1 MADPKGFLTT
11 PRQTPARRPVDVRIQ
26 DWREVY
32 TEFSRSDLE
41 HQAGRCMD
49 CGIPF
54 CHNGCPLGNLIPEWN
69 DLVWSSDWRA
79 AAERLH
85 ATNNFPEFTG
95 RLCPAPCEAAC
106 VLGINADPVA
116 IKQVEVEIIDRA
128 WAEGWVPP
136 QRPSAAAVAVGRRVA
151 VVGSGPAGLAAAQ
164 QLTRAGHAVTVY
176 ERSDRPGGLLR
187 YGIPEF
193 KLEKRHLDRRLVQML
208 AEGTVFRCGV
218 DVGVDVSADQL
229 RSDCDAIVLAG
240 GCTVPRGLPVPGAGL
255 DGIYQAMEYLP
266 LANRAVA
273 DGLAG
278 AGEPA
283 PAGGAGERAPAGG
296 AGERAPAGGVD
307 AGDADSDDTDS
318 DGADGGGADGYG
330 ADGYG
335 ANSTVGRAPAI
346 SATGRHVVIIG
357 GGDTGADCLGTVLR
371 QGAASVAQLEIMPR
385 PPDRRPDSQP
395 WPTYPLIYRVSSA
408 HEEGGERVYAVST
421 QEFVADEAGRVRAL
435 RLVEVEPSGRGFA
448 PVPGTER
455 ELRCDLVL
463 LAMGFTGAERG
474 GLLTDLGVDF
484 DPQGNVARDGSYTTS
499 VPGVFVVGDMGRGQ
513 SLIVWAIAEGR
524 SAAAAVDR
532 YLAGDTLLP
541 AAIPPTARP
550 LT

>member
-32 TEFSRSDLE
+32 TEFSRGDLE
-41 HQAGRCMD
+41 QQAGRCMD

-69 DLVWSSDWRA
+69 DLVWEGDWRA

-136 QRPSAAAVAVGRRVA
+136 QRPSAAATAAGRRAA

-176 ERSDRPGGLLR
+176 ERADRPGGLLR

-218 DVGVDVSADQL
+218 NVGVDVTAGQL
-229 RSDCDAIVLAG
+229 RADFDAVVLAG
-240 GCTVPRGLPVPGAGL
+240 GCTVPRGLPVPGTGL
-255 DGIYQAMEYLP
+255 DGIHQAMEYLP
-266 LANRAVA
+266 LANREVA
-273 DGLAG
+273 RG
-278 AGEPA
+278 
-283 PAGGAGERAPAGG
+283 
-296 AGERAPAGGVD
+296 
-307 AGDADSDDTDS
+307 
-318 DGADGGGADGYG
+318 DGGRG
-330 ADGYG
+330 
-335 ANSTVGRAPAI
+335 PAI
-346 SATGRHVVIIG
+346 TARGRHAVIIG

-395 WPTYPLIYRVSSA
+395 WPTYPMVYRVSSA
-408 HEEGGERVYAVST
+408 HEEGGDRLYAVST
-421 QEFVADEAGRVRAL
+421 QEFLADEAGRVRAL
-435 RLVEVEPSGRGFA
+435 QLVDVEPSERGFA

-484 DPQGNVARDGSYTTS
+484 DARGNVARDGSYATS
-499 VPGVFVVGDMGRGQ
+499 VPGVFVAGDMGRGQ

-541 AAIPPTARP
+541 IPIPPTARP